1 MLKGFYKH
9 GFDCVGGLPAQPKK
23 GVMAELRRKLNRG
36 PGADG
41 AAVALAGKR
50 ERRRAKAAFA
60 NWGFNLVAS
69 HKVSLHRAVPD
80 HRDPACAKRDFA
92 AEVGVNVSASV
103 VVVFHNEAWQA
114 ASTKLCTTVINEK
127 INLDRSTL
135 LRTVWSVLH
144 TSPGQFLHEVV
155 LVDDASNRPHLRK
168 KLDKY
173 IRKHLPS
180 KVRLRRLRQ
189 RQGLIRARSVGAR
202 LATGTALVFLDS
214 HEECADGWLEPLLA
228 ELAADPKAVVAPHLD
243 VVDHNTLEYVRMDRL
258 ATGGFGWD
266 ARFRVPQA
274 F

>member
-114 ASTKLCTTVINEK
+114 AFTKLCTTVINVK
-127 INLDRSTL
+127 IFWAGPPCFGPCGACCTRRQDSSST
-135 LRTVWSVLH
+135 RWSWWTTPATAL
-144 TSPGQFLHEVV
+144 TC
-155 LVDDASNRPHLRK
+155 
-168 KLDKY
+168 
-173 IRKHLPS
+173 
-180 KVRLRRLRQ
+180 
-189 RQGLIRARSVGAR
+189 ARSWTSTSGSTSR
-202 LATGTALVFLDS
+202 
-214 HEECADGWLEPLLA
+214 P
-228 ELAADPKAVVAPHLD
+228 
-243 VVDHNTLEYVRMDRL
+243 R
-258 ATGGFGWD
+258 
-266 ARFRVPQA
+266 
-274 F
+274 